1 MMKSLLAGVLA
12 AVAALILELIAS
24 VLPEY
29 GFVSPETFM
38 TATGFTPVL
47 LLIFACAEELAKAV
61 FLWKIIPIVRESS
74 PFLVRTALFAA
85 GFGATEILIALSSRP
100 DLTALPA
107 IGIFSVHIATVFLYA
122 ATLEKHPRWLPI
134 SVLFGILFHFLYNTF
149 LA

>member
-12 AVAALILELIAS
+12 AIAALILELIAS

-38 TATGFTPVL
+38 TTTGFTPIL

-107 IGIFSVHIATVFLYA
+107 IGILSVHIATVFLYA
-122 ATLEKHPRWLPI
+122 ATLEKFPRWLPI
-134 SVLFGILFHFLYNTF
+134 SVSIGILIHFLYNMI